1 MNSVVTIESLLFN
14 SLIIED
20 RLATCVDK
28 KQQAKQQQS
37 QDSKR
42 DIIGMVISFKPP
54 SPIDDFNA
62 DLRWMVTSG
71 YRRSNYLNPY

>member
-1 MNSVVTIESLLFN
+1 MNSVVTIESSFFN

-20 RLATCVDK
+20 MLATCVDTK
-28 KQQAKQQQS
+28 KQARQQQS
-37 QDSKR
+37 QDSER

>member
-1 MNSVVTIESLLFN
+1 MNSVVTIESSLFN

-20 RLATCVDK
+20 RLVTCVDK